1 MNIKIGIAGGGR
13 VGSYI
18 FNVLKD
24 NVASFLQHRKD
35 IYNPKEECDIW
46 VLSLPEDAILN
57 LKDKYIKLARTGVVH
72 TSGTASKIVGVFKAH
87 PYAMFGLVSE
97 LKKENILWG
106 VPEDEKNGVGEM
118 FAKDIMKGKVFYLPE
133 KYDPI
138 KYHTSAVLSSSLLYA
153 LLSISK
159 ELFDKM
165 GIEDISPIISIAKQ
179 AIEMIGKDCI
189 EEYMSGP
196 VLRKDWITVFKETE
210 SLKEIDEECAKI
222 YELLSYVLDR
232 RLK

>member
-13 VGSYI
+13 VGRYLY
-18 FNVLKD
+18 NALKD
-24 NVASFLQHRKD
+24 NVISFLEHKEN
-35 IYNPKEECDIW
+35 IKNPKEECDIW

-57 LKDKYIKLARTGVVH
+57 LKDKYIKLSKRGVVH
-72 TSGTASKIVGVFKAH
+72 TCGTASKIVGVFKAH
-87 PYAMFGLVSE
+87 PYAMFGFKSE

-106 VPEDEKNGVGEM
+106 IPENERNGVGEM

-133 KYDPI
+133 EYDPI

-165 GIEDISPIISIAKQ
+165 GIEDISPIISIAEQ
-179 AIEMIGKDCI
+179 AIEMIDKNDI
-189 EEYMSGP
+189 KEYMSGP

-210 SLKEIDEECAKI
+210 SLKEIDEEYAKI